1 MIDVRHLSIAYEG
14 APVLSDMSFRV
25 PKGTILGIVGAG
37 GVGKSVLLKLLCG
50 LIQPDEGEV
59 CVDGTSIC
67 GLDDVELSD
76 LRRRMGM
83 LFQNYALF
91 DFMTVGENVAFPL
104 EQAGE
109 HLPGE
114 IQDMV
119 LQRLAEV
126 GLPGIEHLYPRELS
140 GGMKKRVS
148 LARATIAGAK
158 ILLYDDPAAGL
169 DPVTSSKIFSLIRRL
184 HTPEGVSVVVSHDV
198 DRMVGVCHEWLV
210 LHQGRIWFMG
220 DWESVQASK
229 DPVVST
235 LFDTPPQKTAS

>member
-1 MIDVRHLSIAYEG
+1 MIDVRHLSISYEG
-14 APVLSDMSFRV
+14 SPVLTDMTFRV
-25 PKGTILGIVGAG
+25 AKGTILGVVGAG

-50 LIQPDEGEV
+50 LIQPD
-59 CVDGTSIC
+59 DGDVQIDGLSIR
-67 GLDDVELSD
+67 GLDDDALAD

-104 EQAGE
+104 EQARE
-109 HLPGE
+109 HSLQD
-114 IQDMV
+114 IQCKV
-119 LQRLAEV
+119 SERLSEV
-126 GLPGIEHLYPRELS
+126 GLPGIERMYPRELS

-148 LARATIAGAK
+148 LARATIAGAN

-184 HTPEGVSVVVSHDV
+184 HSNEGVSVVVSHDI
-198 DRMVGVCHEWLV
+198 DRMVGVCDEWLV

-220 DWESVQASK
+220 DVHAVRASN
-229 DPVVST
+229 DPVIAT
-235 LFDTPPQKTAS
+235 LFDTQPQEAVR